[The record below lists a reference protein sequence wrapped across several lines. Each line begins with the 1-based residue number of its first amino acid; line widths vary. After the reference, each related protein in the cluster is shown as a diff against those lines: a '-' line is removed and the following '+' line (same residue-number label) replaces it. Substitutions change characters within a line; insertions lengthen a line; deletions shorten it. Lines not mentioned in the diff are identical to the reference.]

1 MKRLFQKLSSWW
13 LATMVP
19 VRGPLTTIDA
29 RETLR
34 KRHLFS
40 YIILI
45 TLLGMALFT
54 LQGIFLREAAVQMT
68 INFMGCGESLLALW
82 INQRG
87 YLRSASLLHFFYTFL
102 AMVVTI
108 NALVLMVPYLS
119 LSVWVMLLLLPVAAG
134 LFLAAWGP
142 LLLGAAEVTYM
153 YWFMQYG
160 YQSQIATYLSNPYLR
175 QQGLNFSYIIILVI
189 TVFSAVYATTT
200 KKAVIRADRAI
211 ELEQTH
217 QELSM
222 AYTELELTHTH
233 LEVAHATIQ
242 KQALTDA
249 LTGLPNH
256 RAVMDQFSKE
266 IERAYRYDHPLSVL
280 FFDAD
285 RFKKVND
292 TYGHA
297 AGDVVLRQIGERTGN
312 VLREGDTLGRFG
324 GEEFVILLPEADAR
338 EAGIIAER
346 IRVSVANGPVA
357 TSEVEGGILMTV
369 SIGLSTLLVD
379 GTSEQELLTH
389 ADEAMYVAK
398 QLGRNQ
404 VRTSEEA
411 RQIGKDVELMVLM
424 QQNRELELAQ
434 REGPRPEQLRETYT
448 LNSIYSLMALLE
460 ERDTMLSM
468 HSHAVS
474 DLATALAQE
483 IGLEPDS
490 ISRIGMAAL
499 VHDIGKV
506 AVPDGLLQKADA
518 LTTNERELLRKHAEL
533 GAQILGAS
541 PLLYDLMP
549 AVRHHHERWDG
560 SGYPDQLAG
569 EDIPLAARIIA
580 VAEAYDAMQSNYP
593 YQTHRS
599 PEEAMIEL
607 QRCAGS
613 QFDPSIVQALQN
625 ILLTSQKLLLVG

>member
-1 MKRLFQKLSSWW
+1 MKRLFQKLNSWW
-13 LATMVP
+13 FATMVP

-40 YIILI
+40 GIILI

-54 LQGIFLREAAVQMT
+54 LQGVFLRKSTVQMT

-87 YLRSASLLHFFYTFL
+87 HLRSASLLHFFYTFL
-102 AMVVTI
+102 AMIVTI
-108 NALVLMVPYLS
+108 DALVLMVPYLA
-119 LSVWVMLLLLPVAAG
+119 LSIWVMLLMLPVAAG

-142 LLLGAAEVTYM
+142 LLLGAAEVAFM
-153 YWFMQYG
+153 YWFVQYG
-160 YQSQIATYLSNPYLR
+160 YQHQIATYISNPYLR
-175 QQGLNFSYIIILVI
+175 QQALNFSYIMILVI
-189 TVFSAVYATTT
+189 TIFSAIYAITT

-211 ELEQTH
+211 ELEQAH
-217 QELSM
+217 QELST
-222 AYTELELTHTH
+222 AYIELELTHTH
-233 LEVAHATIQ
+233 LEDAHATIQ
-242 KQALTDA
+242 KQSLTDA

-256 RAVMDQFSKE
+256 RAVMDQFNKE
-266 IERAYRYDHPLSVL
+266 LERAYRYGRPLSVL

-285 RFKKVND
+285 RFKNVND

-297 AGDVVLRQIGERTGN
+297 AGDAVLRQIGERAGN

-346 IRVSVANGPVA
+346 IRVSVADGLMA

-398 QLGRNQ
+398 RLGRNQ
-404 VRTSEEA
+404 VRTSEEV
-411 RQIGKDVELMVLM
+411 RQIGADVELMALM
-424 QQNRELELAQ
+424 LQNGQLELAQ
-434 REGPRPEQLRETYT
+434 REGTRPERLRETYT
-448 LNSIYSLMALLE
+448 VNSIYSLMALLE
-460 ERDTMLSM
+460 ERDLMLSM
-468 HSHAVS
+468 HAHTVS
-474 DLATALAQE
+474 DLATTLAQE
-483 IGLEPDS
+483 IGLQPAS
-490 ISRIGMAAL
+490 VSRIGMAAL
-499 VHDIGKV
+499 LHDIGKV
-506 AVPDGLLQKADA
+506 AVPDGLLQKAA
-518 LTTNERELLRKHAEL
+518 TLTAGERELLRKHAEL
-533 GAQILGAS
+533 GAQILEAS

-549 AVRHHHERWDG
+549 AVRHHHEHWDG
-560 SGYPDQLAG
+560 SGYPDQLRG
-569 EDIPLAARIIA
+569 EDIPLASRIIA

-593 YQTHRS
+593 YQIHRS
-599 PEEAMIEL
+599 PEEAMVEL

-613 QFDPSIVQALQN
+613 QFDPSIIQALQN
-625 ILLTSQKLLLVG
+625 VLLNSQKLQLVG